1 MPGPEG
7 PAHTTPGS
15 EAEHRSRLR
24 AFTFCTKQSQDCHA
38 LQGAVQ
44 TDPRPQISLGHYAVT
59 HDAAWLRW
67 IAEKSSPI
75 PLPSAD
81 SHIQCQRILKS
92 RIPPGSVG
100 RRIDRTREPRRSGCS
115 ISVEGAG
122 PRFAPAKLLARRGS
136 SVGRIEMAQD

>member
-38 LQGAVQ
+38 QQGAVRA
-44 TDPRPQISLGHYAVT
+44 DWPVGQISLGHYAVT

-67 IAEKSSPI
+67 IAEKSS
-75 PLPSAD
+75 
-81 SHIQCQRILKS
+81 R
-92 RIPPGSVG
+92 GSVG
-100 RRIDRTREPRRSGCS
+100 RRMDRTREHTTRQTRSTPKVRFQWRVCGPS
-115 ISVEGAG
+115 I
-122 PRFAPAKLLARRGS
+122 
-136 SVGRIEMAQD
+136 